1 MKQLIEAI
9 EKVNYYEAAEG
20 QAYAREGGA
29 RRRAYLNLIEVARE
43 HSDAEIEEAL
53 DEVGVILFNEDLLI
67 GKTNSTVAPSTTGTQ
82 AYEDLL
88 VGKSAD
94 EINTNITVGCP
105 AGGTQLNGG
114 EK

>member
-1 MKQLIEAI
+1 MKQLIKAI

-29 RRRAYLNLIEVARE
+29 RRRAYLNLIEIARE

-67 GKTNSTVAPSTTGTQ
+67 GKPA
-82 AYEDLL
+82 E
-88 VGKSAD
+88 
-94 EINTNITVGCP
+94 EINTSISVGCP
-105 AGGTQLNGG
+105 AGGTRSHGCTLHEGAQLNGG